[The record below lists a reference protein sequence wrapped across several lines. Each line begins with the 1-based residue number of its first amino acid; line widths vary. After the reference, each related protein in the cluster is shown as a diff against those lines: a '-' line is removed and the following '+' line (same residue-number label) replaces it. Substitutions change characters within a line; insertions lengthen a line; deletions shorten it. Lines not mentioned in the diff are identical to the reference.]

1 MEIQQLLG
9 FAAVAKTKSFS
20 QAAKIVFRTQS
31 AVSLQVQA
39 LEEELGVLLFDRL
52 SPRKTELTAD
62 GVQLLELAQPL
73 LEDFKTLREKF
84 EEKKG
89 EPSKMEIR
97 IATHEP
103 VIAHLLPGPIEC
115 FKKKYP
121 QVKFT
126 LSRKER
132 SGIIEAVM
140 AGEVHLGISA
150 LKQPHPSLDYHVIE
164 KHDRVLVTPKN
175 HPLAGK
181 NKITPEQIAKYPL
194 LLPPKGTNT
203 RDIIEKVF
211 KDRGLEVNL
220 AMEATGREAI
230 KSYISLGFGIS
241 ILNERF
247 IAKEDKKK
255 FFTANV
261 ARYFGQS
268 ERGVLTL
275 KRKQL
280 PKYVSEFIELL
291 GRK

>member
-20 QAAKIVFRTQS
+20 QAAKVVFRTQS
-31 AVSLQVQA
+31 AVSLQIQA
-39 LEEELGVLLFDRL
+39 LEKELDVKLFDRI
-52 SPRKTELTAD
+52 SPRKTELTSD
-62 GVQLLELAQPL
+62 GTMLLELVQPL

-84 EEKKG
+84 DEKRG
-89 EPSKMEIR
+89 APSTMEIR

-103 VIAHLLPGPIEC
+103 VIAYLLPKPIEQ

-121 QVKFT
+121 QARFT
-126 LSRKER
+126 LCRKGRIE
-132 SGIIEAVM
+132 IIEAVL

-150 LKQPHPSLDYHVIE
+150 LMQSHPSLDYRVIE
-164 KHDRVLVTPKN
+164 KHDRVLVALKN

-181 NKITPEQIAKYPL
+181 KKITPEQIAQYPL

-203 RDIIEKVF
+203 RDIIEKIF
-211 KDRGLEVNL
+211 KEKGLEINL

-230 KSYISLGFGIS
+230 KSYIRLGFGIS
-241 ILNERF
+241 ILNKRF
-247 IAKEDKKK
+247 ISKEDKKK

-261 ARYFGQS
+261 ARHFGQS
-268 ERGVLTL
+268 ERGVITL

-280 PKYVSEFIELL
+280 PKYAVEFIELL
-291 GRK
+291 G